1 MEYLDSIVPRTFQVR
16 IRSLPII
23 FTDRIRLEQVLANL
37 ISNAVKYSVNNMGK
51 ITVSCKELSDFY
63 EFTIEDNGVGID
75 PQFHDKIFGIFQ
87 TLREKNSAES
97 TGIGLAIVKKIVDEQ
112 KGSIK
117 VHSELGKG
125 ATFIFTWPKYRK
137 QKEFK

>member
-1 MEYLDSIVPRTFQVR
+1 
-16 IRSLPII
+16 
-23 FTDRIRLEQVLANL
+23 
-37 ISNAVKYSVNNMGK
+37 MGK